1 MLEFHLW
8 TAQESISG
16 SVVPLAMFCELFLVL
31 LDSKGSPPTH
41 IHVSFG
47 NLNSGWPDSHT
58 GSPMTSNQ
66 SGSTTRSET
75 TVYRA
80 SNKHASIRQI
90 SSPPCS
96 PWICLPCAGWLQA
109 SIRLS
114 SFHLNWL
121 RCSLGEFACTASCV
135 TLGQTSGLCTDEG
148 NILQFGL
155 FMNLTAKNN
164 RIFHSRANCFA
175 LKDYGFQTK
184 FPLAGAPSR
193 GQSAWDHFHIRLFL
207 QLLCSRE
214 LKL

>member
-1 MLEFHLW
+1 MSVLETWILVDL
-8 TAQESISG
+8 I
-16 SVVPLAMFCELFLVL
+16 VILVP
-31 LDSKGSPPTH
+31 P
-41 IHVSFG
+41 
-47 NLNSGWPDSHT
+47 WPV
-58 GSPMTSNQ
+58 TS
-66 SGSTTRSET
+66 
-75 TVYRA
+75 RA
-80 SNKHASIRQI
+80 SQLGQGKQQACQHQTNLFSSLFSLDLPPLRWLASGKYKVVFFWG
-90 SSPPCS
+90 C
-96 PWICLPCAGWLQA
+96 
-109 SIRLS
+109 
-114 SFHLNWL
+114 HLKWL